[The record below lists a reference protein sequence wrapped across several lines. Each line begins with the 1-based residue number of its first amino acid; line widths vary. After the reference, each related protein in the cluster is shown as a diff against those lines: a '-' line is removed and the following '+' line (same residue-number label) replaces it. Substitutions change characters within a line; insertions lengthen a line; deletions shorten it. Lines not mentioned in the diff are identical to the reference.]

1 MTWEEGVPV
10 AEPRLLSSVQ
20 GTVATLRLNRPR
32 VRNAIDDALREDLI
46 AAIDGIGADDAI
58 RVIVITGQ
66 GTAFCAGG
74 DISVMR
80 ERLNTAPGRVASNGW
95 KRIRSTERLINA
107 LHDCD
112 KVTIAAVNGPASGFG
127 MDLALC
133 CDFVIASASAFF
145 AMSYVLRGLVP
156 DGGGMYFLPRRVGL
170 ARAKDLIFTGRRVD
184 AAEALSIGIADRVV
198 AGEELDSAA
207 AAWAAELAKSPP
219 TAVSLAKA
227 IVNRTY
233 ELDAKDVFALSAEA
247 MALCY
252 TTDEHRDSV
261 AEFLDASKSRPT

>member
-1 MTWEEGVPV
+1 MTAE
-10 AEPRLLSSVQ
+10 AEPRLIVETD
-20 GTVATLRLNRPR
+20 GPVATLRLNRPR
-32 VRNAIDDALREDLI
+32 VRNAIDDALREDLLE
-46 AAIDGIGADDAI
+46 AIVRIGADDAI
-58 RVIVITGQ
+58 RVVILTGQ

-74 DISVMR
+74 DISLMR
-80 ERLNTAPGRVASNGW
+80 ERLNTSPGRVAANGW
-95 KRIRSTERLINA
+95 KRIRSAERLINA

-112 KVTIAAVNGPASGFG
+112 KITIAAVNGPASGFG

-133 CDFVIASASAFF
+133 CDFVIASAAAFF
-145 AMSYVLRGLVP
+145 SMSYVLRGLVP

-184 AAEALSIGIADRVV
+184 ADEAQSMGIADRVV
-198 AGEELDSAA
+198 AAEVLESAA
-207 AAWAAELAKSPP
+207 AAWAVELAKSPP

-227 IVNRTY
+227 IVNRTF